1 METRHKQTSNISIL
15 QVNNL
20 LWPQCVTAQRGEKG
34 ATSHAGCDKADEKAF
49 RNYFLSC
56 K

>member
-15 QVNNL
+15 QVNHL
-20 LWPQCVTAQRGEKG
+20 CWPQRAAAQRREEGATAQ
-34 ATSHAGCDKADEKAF
+34 AGSDKADERAF
-49 RNYFLSC
+49 RNNFLSS